1 MRKWVLGVLSF
12 VLGLQVAYAT
22 DWQLE
27 KAEEGV
33 KVWVAET
40 PGSQYKQFK
49 GEVVIAAPIEQVKQV
64 LEDVPHFPQWYH
76 KMVEAKVVGQLP
88 DGRSLRYSVTDLPWP
103 VSDRDSVVAVQKKP
117 LKNGGLKVIFEAK
130 PNAYPHQ
137 PERIRMLKL
146 NGVWQLLPL
155 TQHQVQVTFRAA
167 AEPGG
172 SIPSWLAN
180 QMVVDVPFHTLL
192 NLKRRLEPKSMT
204 VLPSQNNEE
213 QLLD

>member
-1 MRKWVLGVLSF
+1 MKWVLGVLSF
-12 VLGLQVAYAT
+12 VLGLQASYAT

-27 KAEEGV
+27 KSDQGV

-40 PGSQYKQFK
+40 PDSQYKQFK
-49 GEVVIAAPIEQVKQV
+49 GEVLIAAPIAQIKQV

-103 VSDRDSVVAVQKKP
+103 VSDRDSVVAVKKQP

-130 PNAYPHQ
+130 PNAYPLQ
-137 PERIRMLKL
+137 PGRIRMPKL
-146 NGVWQLLPL
+146 NGVWRLLPL
-155 TQHQVQVTFRAA
+155 TRHQVLVTFQAA

-192 NLKRRLEPKSMT
+192 NLQQRLEHKSMT
-204 VLPSQNNEE
+204 VSPSQNTEE
-213 QLLD
+213 PLLD